1 MAQQRMAK
9 WYNAKAQ
16 EQPKFKV
23 GDKLMIDAR
32 NFKTK
37 RPSKKLDH
45 KKIGPVRIVKL
56 IGKRAVRVELP
67 TSMKQHNVFNV
78 TSLEHYRQSRIP
90 GRRQEPPLPDEIEG
104 EKFWVVEGIAKSRLN
119 KREKRVEYL
128 VFWKGYPP
136 EEATWEPCE
145 NLDGDDAVETLVK
158 EFHPKYPR
166 AVRDPRISRD

>member
-1 MAQQRMAK
+1 MAK

-23 GDKLMIDAR
+23 GDRVMIDAR

-67 TSMKQHNVFNV
+67 TTMKQHNVFNV
-78 TSLEHYRQSRIP
+78 TSLEHYREATRIP
-90 GRRQEPPLPDEIEG
+90 GRRQEPPPPDEIEG

-119 KREKRVEYL
+119 KRQKRVEYL

-136 EEATWEPCE
+136 EEATWEPWE
-145 NLDGDDAVETLVK
+145 NLKGDDAVEALVK
-158 EFHPKYPR
+158 EFHRKYPR
-166 AVRDPRISRD
+166 SDRDRRIRLE